1 MREHAAH
8 SERGDEEL
16 VVACRA
22 GERAAFGVLVQRWFD
37 RCWNVA
43 WRILYD
49 RDLASDTAQDALLAA
64 WEGIDRLD
72 TPAAFGGWILRIAR
86 NRALDRLDK
95 ERRAVPT
102 ADEGA
107 LEPGPESNTLADP
120 EAELT
125 RAQQHDL
132 VWAASAALGERDASL
147 LDLHLRHGM
156 EPNELAAELGVAPNA
171 AHQALFRMRKR
182 LGGAVRAWLL
192 WRDGSP
198 GCVALRAELAAAGI
212 ERFTAETARLID
224 RHAGDCAECSDQ
236 RERVSAPSALFSAVP
251 LLAVPLATRAAAV
264 RELAASG
271 VPTGDAAPGTV
282 ELPAAA
288 PDGDP
293 GAPGDVRG
301 LGTAAGTSTA
311 SAWGRPAFWAVATF
325 LLVVAGL
332 GGWLLWGGAGEA
344 PIAGRPMPE
353 AGVVQETDRATTT
366 PRPPESEV
374 PTEPAPPERR
384 EPTREAPTRDTPTR
398 QAPTQPPTE
407 VPETAQPEPAPE
419 VVSFDVESSQQQC
432 RRGYDQAQQP
442 LYGLVHRL
450 SWEST
455 RADAA
460 TLTVDDA
467 DPVDVAVTGTRQE
480 CAPADATFTLEI
492 TGPGGT
498 DTATR
503 TASEG

>member
-16 VVACRA
+16 VVACCA

-147 LDLHLRHGM
+147 LDLHLRYGM

-212 ERFTAETARLID
+212 ERFTAETARLVD

-251 LLAVPLATRAAAV
+251 LMAVPLATRAAAV

-282 ELPAAA
+282 ELPAA

-293 GAPGDVRG
+293 GVPRDVRG
-301 LGTAAGTSTA
+301 PETAAGTSTA
-311 SAWGRPAFWAVATF
+311 SSWRRPVRVAAAT
-325 LLVVAGL
+325 LLLAVAGL
-332 GGWLLWGGAGEA
+332 GGWLLWGGAGEVVSEGN
-344 PIAGRPMPE
+344 PVPE
-353 AGVVQETDRATTT
+353 AGVVEDADRDTTT
-366 PRPPESEV
+366 PPTPPETGV
-374 PTEPAPPERR
+374 PAEPAPPEQR
-384 EPTREAPTRDTPTR
+384 EPTRDAPTRDTPTR
-398 QAPTQPPTE
+398 QAPTQPATE
-407 VPETAQPEPAPE
+407 VAEPAQPEPAPE
-419 VVSFDVESSQQQC
+419 VVRFDVESSQQQC
-432 RRGYDQAQQP
+432 RRGDDSAQQP

-480 CAPADATFTLEI
+480 CAPADATFTLEV

-503 TASEG
+503 SASEG